1 MLSITH
7 MPMYKHICLIVIYIL
22 SFHHILRAMFV
33 DLIHILRA
41 MFVDL
46 IHISSAVHWLT
57 LNGLGEAWN
66 DLYFGG
72 SIIRTCNLLKIMI
85 GISLFKDH
93 LKGPPKK
100 AKEKNNRCH

>member
-22 SFHHILRAMFV
+22 SFH
-33 DLIHILRA
+33 HILRA